1 MFWKDLDFIQKNNIY
16 IYIMRASINKY
27 VRACVCVCVCPCVR
41 ACVCVWS
48 MEALQNRWFYKVHI
62 LDDKI
67 EAVLVPKWS
76 FCLFCLYFGGQD
88 IFMTEEQKKYYN
100 AMKKLGS
107 KKPQKP
113 IPRPNVSISL
123 KTAYIL
129 VIMSELFFFLWNAK
143 WGRMSKLLFFHK
155 SKVYGDFSIYT
166 YTHTHIYIDC
176 C

>member
-1 MFWKDLDFIQKNNIY
+1 MD
-16 IYIMRASINKY
+16 
-27 VRACVCVCVCPCVR
+27 
-41 ACVCVWS
+41 
-48 MEALQNRWFYKVHI
+48 ALQRWLYKVQI

-113 IPRPNVSISL
+113 IPRPKVSISL
-123 KTAYIL
+123 KHSL
-129 VIMSELFFFLWNAK
+129 HSCHHVMPELFFFLWNAK

-155 SKVYGDFSIYT
+155 CKVYGDFSIYV
-166 YTHTHIYIDC
+166 DC